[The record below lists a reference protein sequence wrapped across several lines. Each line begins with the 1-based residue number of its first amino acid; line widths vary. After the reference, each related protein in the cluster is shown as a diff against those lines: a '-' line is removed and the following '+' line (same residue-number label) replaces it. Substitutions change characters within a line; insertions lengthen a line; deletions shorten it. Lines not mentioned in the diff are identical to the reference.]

1 MTKRESQFKTFIKN
15 HSNTNFKR
23 YILEKAKKDPNI
35 YYRVDEEAE
44 QLIVAAEIVTLR
56 KKHRLTQVQLAKKA
70 HTSQSAL
77 AQIEAGRRSP
87 TTDTLIKIANA
98 VDAKIKISFCKNN

>member
-1 MTKRESQFKTFIKN
+1 MTKRKSQFKTFIKN
-15 HSNTNFKR
+15 HPITNFKK
-23 YILEKAKKDPNI
+23 YILEKAKRDPNI
-35 YYRVDEEAE
+35 YYRVDKEAE
-44 QLIVAAEIVTLR
+44 QLIIAAEIVALR

-77 AQIEAGRRSP
+77 AQIEAGKRSP

-98 VDAKIKISFCKNN
+98 MNTKLKISFH